1 MKKSFLFISCQEA
14 KHICDKSQYDEAT
27 GWERLKLGIR
37 LIWCKFTKRYSK
49 NNNKLTAAM
58 QKSEVKC
65 LKSNERKS
73 LQKNFKEELTK
84 RQ

>member
-37 LIWCKFTKRYSK
+37 LIWCK
-49 NNNKLTAAM
+49 LM
-58 QKSEVKC
+58 D
-65 LKSNERKS
+65 
-73 LQKNFKEELTK
+73 
-84 RQ
+84 